1 MGRRIPT
8 ERNAFDLIAGGIKAT
23 GNAAFLS
30 GVPDLAARADGNVMW
45 KVALRHVVVFRLL
58 GIG

>member
-30 GVPDLAARADGNVMW
+30 GVPDLAGWADGDVMR
-45 KVALRHVVVFRLL
+45 KVAL
-58 GIG
+58 